1 MAAEIERKFL
11 VGNVDWRGGAAGVRM
26 AQGYLSLDP
35 DRTVR
40 VRAAG
45 KSAWL
50 TIKGRTSGITRA
62 EFEFEI
68 PPEQA
73 QSLLGL
79 CLPTI
84 IDKTRYR
91 IFHHGYVWEVDVFH
105 GENDG
110 LVLAEVELSYESE
123 SPEIPPW
130 CLTEVSADPRYFNSY
145 LASHP
150 FTSWPPPAKE

>member
-1 MAAEIERKFL
+1 
-11 VGNVDWRGGAAGVRM
+11 M
-26 AQGYLSLDP
+26 AQGYLSTDP

-40 VRAAG
+40 VRSAG
-45 KSAWL
+45 EMAWL
-50 TIKGRTSGITRA
+50 TIKGRNSGITRA

-73 QSLLGL
+73 QSLLAL

-91 IFHHGYVWEVDVFH
+91 IFHHGYIWEVDVFH
-105 GENDG
+105 GENEG
-110 LVLAEVELSYESE
+110 LILAEVELSNESD

-130 CLTEVSADPRYFNSY
+130 DLTDVSTDSRYFNSY
-145 LASHP
+145 LASYP
-150 FTSWPPPAKE
+150 FKSWASSSKE